1 MWKVRLSDTARRQ
14 LKKLDKQTQRDIF
27 HYLKKSIE
35 TKEDPNDSEPLYDAL
50 WLAFGN
56 IELAIID

>member
-35 TKEDPNDSEPLYDAL
+35 TKEDPQRFGAPLRRSLAGL
-50 WLAFGN
+50 WKYLR
-56 IELAIID
+56 